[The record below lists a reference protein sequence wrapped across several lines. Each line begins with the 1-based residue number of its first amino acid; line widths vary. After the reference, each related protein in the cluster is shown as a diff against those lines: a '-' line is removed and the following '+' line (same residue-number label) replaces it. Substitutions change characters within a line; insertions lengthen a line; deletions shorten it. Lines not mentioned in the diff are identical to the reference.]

1 MHLLQF
7 DPALVVDINFIKP
20 DHKKPSESS
29 TPTSTVAQ
37 PSTRQSL
44 MAQQSEVNVDNFY
57 QALHAIITGACIFT
71 SVPVPSAEPESD
83 VVITTAA
90 TVSCTPAPTEYQPH
104 VRDALSEESASV
116 LTVADNEADECQIL
130 VADNAECQT
139 PVVDTANN
147 EVADYQIP
155 GADNA
160 DNEPIPAPLTALH
173 QEKYEYLN
181 NDELKKEAEKVFC
194 TMTISDREANEIK
207 KATITQHDSVLW
219 REQRNGRLTASVFH
233 DVYV

>member
-1 MHLLQF
+1 MYLLQF

-29 TPTSTVAQ
+29 APTSTATQ

-57 QALHAIITGACIFT
+57 QALHAIIPGACIFT

-90 TVSCTPAPTEYQPH
+90 TVSCTPAPTEYQPD
-104 VRDALSEESASV
+104 VRDAPSDESASV
-116 LTVADNEADECQIL
+116 LTIADNEADECQIL
-130 VADNAECQT
+130 VANNAECQT

-147 EVADYQIP
+147 EVVDYQIP
-155 GADNA
+155 VT
-160 DNEPIPAPLTALH
+160 E
-173 QEKYEYLN
+173 
-181 NDELKKEAEKVFC
+181 
-194 TMTISDREANEIK
+194 
-207 KATITQHDSVLW
+207 
-219 REQRNGRLTASVFH
+219 
-233 DVYV
+233 